1 MRCHQLAILCNNG
14 GCSCPNVSTATALPG
29 EDWIMDHHCA
39 PSPLAERKQAYLSLN
54 WLIRSNI
61 RESTAS
67 FLWLVLCQWYLT
79 LMEEPASLSAGL
91 GERMNGDW
99 HPQRGAAAG

>member
-1 MRCHQLAILCNNG
+1 MSSAGHPVQQWGLQLSQCV
-14 GCSCPNVSTATALPG
+14 CFYCPAW
-29 EDWIMDHHCA
+29 EHWIIDHNCA

-54 WLIRSNI
+54 WLIGSNI

-67 FLWLVLCQWYLT
+67 FLWLMLRQWYLT